1 MPYMGFTAKATDYML
16 DRSTF
21 A

>member
-1 MPYMGFTAKATDYML
+1 MPHMGFTAKAAGYML

>member
-1 MPYMGFTAKATDYML
+1 MPYMGFTAKAAGYML
-16 DRSTF
+16 DRSIF